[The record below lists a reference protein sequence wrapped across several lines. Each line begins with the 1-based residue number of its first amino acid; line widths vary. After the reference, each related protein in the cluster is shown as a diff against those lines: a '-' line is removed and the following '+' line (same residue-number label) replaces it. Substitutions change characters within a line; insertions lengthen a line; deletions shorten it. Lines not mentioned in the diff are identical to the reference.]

1 MVRVNRQAL
10 SGVPYLIHSLNSSK
24 FFAGIIMI
32 ILNIGSKYIT
42 IKLSKSQEQ
51 YLRNSVAR
59 QLLIFAIVWTGSRDL
74 VTSLAI
80 TAIFIVMTDHLF
92 NEDSAYCIIPKKMRQ
107 YEKVLDLD
115 EDGTVTPEEVRQ
127 AFQVLHRMRKREQ
140 RRTHLRMVESFKSQ
154 L

>member
-1 MVRVNRQAL
+1 
-10 SGVPYLIHSLNSSK
+10 
-24 FFAGIIMI
+24 MI